1 MDKGLITR
9 MELLEQRIDLVNTR
23 IDTLYK
29 RIDLTDVHNEKLI
42 DLLDKRINISNQLI
56 YLLK

>member
-1 MDKGLITR
+1 MDKGLITC

-42 DLLDKRINISNQLI
+42 DLLVKRINISNQLI
-56 YLLK
+56 DLLK